1 MASQANRRALAAAAL
16 AAAAFVLPA
25 PSALADTC
33 NVTQSFAAWGDSNNY
48 TLTNNGS
55 FEGVGGWGLTGGAR
69 IVDGSNDLKIPVARL
84 KATRNTHSLLL
95 PPDATATTS
104 VVCMKRVLPPLRFA
118 VLNAG
123 DPTAL
128 LQVSAL
134 TGDESAPTLTP
145 IGTLTAGPSWAVS
158 PPLGFVIPS
167 GALGFQF
174 TAIGDGGAFH
184 IDDVLV
190 DPYKSR

>member
-1 MASQANRRALAAAAL
+1 MQANRRALAAAAL

-25 PSALADTC
+25 PAALADTC
-33 NVTQSFAAWGDSNNY
+33 NVTQSFAAWGDSNY
-48 TLTNNGS
+48 YELTSNGS
-55 FEGVGGWGLTGGAR
+55 FESTGGWALTGGAA
-69 IVDGSNDLKIPVARL
+69 IVDGTHDLGFPVARL
-84 KATRNTHSLLL
+84 KATRNMHSLLL
-95 PPDATATTS
+95 PPGSTATTS
-104 VVCMKRVLPPLRFA
+104 VVCVKRVLPPLRFA
-118 VLNAG
+118 VMNDG
-123 DPTAL
+123 DPAAV

-145 IGTLTAGPSWAVS
+145 MGSITAGPAWSLS
-158 PPLGFVIPS
+158 PALSFFVPS